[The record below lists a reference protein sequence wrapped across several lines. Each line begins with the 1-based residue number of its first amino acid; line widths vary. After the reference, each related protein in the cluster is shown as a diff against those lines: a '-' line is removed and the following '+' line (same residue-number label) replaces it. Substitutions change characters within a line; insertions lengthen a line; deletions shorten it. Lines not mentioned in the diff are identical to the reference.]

1 MEVLM
6 AQSNTPTEM
15 KTVKVTIVSPTY
27 NEAENVT
34 RLVHDVGAALSGID
48 YELVIADDDS
58 PDRTWAVAQELAAQN
73 PRIRVLRRTADR
85 GLSPAVI
92 EGFLSSSSDYVGVID
107 ADLQHDPAILPQMVA
122 ALDAGAEIAVGSRY
136 VEGGGTGTWNA
147 ARRFQSWVATRL
159 ARTFLGVELTDPMSG
174 YFILRRDDFNRIHKQ
189 LDSSGFKILLEIIA
203 RLAPSRLEEVPFT
216 FRTRVAGQSKL
227 SSKVIFQYLG
237 QLWRL
242 SSVSRYMS
250 VRFIK
255 FAIVGASGTIINLCA
270 FLIFARL
277 LGLRDWRISALATLF
292 ANLTNYVF
300 NNAWTFVDRGH
311 RGWSVV
317 RGYVTYLGLSL
328 VGMLASTLTFAGLT
342 SASRN
347 YLHILQSAKESYILA
362 LGFQL
367 IAILVGTIFNYEL
380 HSRFTWR
387 NKDVSEDASSDP
399 GSLSRNNLVMK
410 GETPDQTNSTERN
423 FSRMVLAKGESLRSG
438 GDAGVGDVVACS
450 VGDNGKPVA

>member
-1 MEVLM
+1 M
-6 AQSNTPTEM
+6 
-15 KTVKVTIVSPTY
+15 KVTIVSPTY
-27 NEAENVT
+27 NEAENVPL
-34 RLVHDVGAALSGID
+34 LVQDVASVLSGID
-48 YELVIADDDS
+48 YELLIADDDS
-58 PDRTWAVAQELAAQN
+58 PDRTWAIAQELAAYN
-73 PRIRVLRRTADR
+73 PRIRVLRRTAER

-107 ADLQHDPAILPQMVA
+107 ADLQHDPAILPQMIA

-147 ARRFQSWVATRL
+147 ARRFQSWVATKL

-174 YFILRRDDFNRIHKQ
+174 YFVLRREDFNRIHKQ
-189 LDSSGFKILLEIIA
+189 LDAGGFKILLEIVG

-216 FRTRVAGQSKL
+216 FRERVAGESKL
-227 SSKVIFQYLG
+227 SSKVVLQYLG

-255 FAIVGASGTIINLCA
+255 FALVGASGTIINLCA

-277 LGLRDWRISALATLF
+277 FGLRDWRISALATLF

-311 RGWSVV
+311 RGWSLV
-317 RGYVTYLGLSL
+317 RGYFTYLGLSL
-328 VGMLASTLTFAGLT
+328 VGMSASTLTFAGLT
-342 SASRN
+342 RAYHT
-347 YLHILQSAKESYILA
+347 YLHTVQPAKESYILA

-367 IAILVGTIFNYEL
+367 VAILVGTVFNYEL
-380 HSRFTWR
+380 NRRFTWR
-387 NKDVSEDASSDP
+387 DKDVSESQFSGPESPA
-399 GSLSRNNLVMK
+399 RNNFVSME
-410 GETPDQTNSTERN
+410 GNPDQANSTEHDFR
-423 FSRMVLAKGESLRSG
+423 RVAMVAKGNSAE
-438 GDAGVGDVVACS
+438 
-450 VGDNGKPVA
+450 